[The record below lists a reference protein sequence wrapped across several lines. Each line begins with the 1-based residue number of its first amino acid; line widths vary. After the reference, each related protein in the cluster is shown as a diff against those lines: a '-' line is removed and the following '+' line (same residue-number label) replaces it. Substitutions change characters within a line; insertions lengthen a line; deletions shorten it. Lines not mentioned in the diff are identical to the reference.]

1 MQDIRFDKVSDD
13 TTILAI
19 GSLFRRI
26 DNSQWGVN
34 LDLVPKAEAGSLRV
48 SNIPVLARKR
58 V

>member
-19 GSLFRRI
+19 GSLIRRI

-34 LDLVPKAEAGSLRV
+34 LDLVTKAEAG
-48 SNIPVLARKR
+48 
-58 V
+58 